1 MRCVCAAFALLL
13 TAAATAG
20 AQENTASRGPLF
32 MLASASPARAPV
44 VVEAGRVAALR
55 RRVSLSLD
63 GVQLTDALAEIA
75 RAAGLQIVFADGV
88 VPATARV
95 HLRAEEI
102 TVAAALTD
110 VLLDARVD
118 VVLLP
123 GGSVVLIKRGT
134 WAGGSVAG
142 HVTDARTGH
151 GVPGARVSLQGASLG
166 AVTNDSGG
174 FRIAN
179 VPAGSYTLTV
189 RRIGYAQGVRT
200 TTVTADQE
208 VVLDVRLEVS
218 ASPLD
223 AVVVTGTVSAAEQKE
238 LSSPITVVTSAD
250 IERRGIEKVNDL
262 FRGEIP
268 GVFAADYGASNHYY
282 GAPVYVRGTTELFN
296 APALKTYVDGIE
308 LANSQYL
315 NEIDP
320 AMIDHV
326 EIIRGPEASTLYG
339 AQAINGVMQVFTKK
353 GSLATPPHLKTS
365 LGVGTL
371 EGRYATGVRQEDNV
385 TLAGGTTGVSYNV
398 GATFEHEGAWTPGRY
413 FDTYSGYGTLSIR
426 PPQSPFQVD
435 VMSRLGRVRGRPRGN
450 EALSRAVMDGTLQP
464 QAAVFAVPIDNMY
477 SLPQETF
484 GVSARYT
491 ARPAWQHTLTL
502 GLDRGAEGND
512 AVNPPSYQGPGDS
525 LSTVYSTRTTRA
537 TAAYNSALDLRV
549 AERVSANLIVGAD
562 YFDYRH
568 KSSTG
573 HPGALT
579 DTDRRDHNTGVFS
592 QARIGFADALFLTA
606 GVRVDHGPD
615 LPDDQHHR
623 STSPRVGASY
633 VFDAGPVRAKL
644 RAGYGSSLKPA
655 SPSYKEFHQ
664 YAPDYVQLASPNLLP
679 VRQTGW
685 DAGVEVYA
693 GDRASLSITRYR
705 QIARDLIVDTYGF
718 NAGVSTVQFLN
729 VARARNSGWE
739 LEGSVR
745 LLPALTARV
754 TYSTVESMV
763 DSLGPNDQTGY
774 QVGQS
779 LPGVPHHTGALT
791 VTERTSRLSVET
803 GLSYVGTSVNNDQ
816 GGSFQA
822 FFPRLG
828 TPNYNSVLTTLP
840 GAYRVGLRAS
850 YELTPRIT
858 LVARGENLTNQR
870 VYDQGFIP
878 TDLLGRTTF
887 FGVRLR

>member
-13 TAAATAG
+13 TTAATSG
-20 AQENTASRGPLF
+20 AQENSASRGPLF
-32 MLASASPARAPV
+32 MLASASPTRAPV
-44 VVEAGRVAALR
+44 VVEAGSVAALR

-63 GVQLTDALAEIA
+63 GVQLADALAEIA

-179 VPAGSYTLTV
+179 VPAGTYTLTV

-208 VVLDVRLEVS
+208 VVVDVRLEVS

-238 LSSPITVVTSAD
+238 LSSPITVVTAAD

-353 GSLATPPHLKTS
+353 GSLATPPHLTTS

-371 EGRYATGVRQEDNV
+371 EGRYATGVRHEDNV
-385 TLAGGTTGVSYNV
+385 TLAGGTTGVSYNM

-450 EALSRAVMDGTLQP
+450 EALSRAVMDGTLNP
-464 QAAVFAVPIDNMY
+464 QAATFAVPIDNMY

-623 STSPRVGASY
+623 STVRVGEGT
-633 VFDAGPVRAKL
+633 AGLVCILARRA
-644 RAGYGSSLKPA
+644 PA
-655 SPSYKEFHQ
+655 PPIPEH
-664 YAPDYVQLASPNLLP
+664 A
-679 VRQTGW
+679 
-685 DAGVEVYA
+685 E
-693 GDRASLSITRYR
+693 
-705 QIARDLIVDTYGF
+705 
-718 NAGVSTVQFLN
+718 
-729 VARARNSGWE
+729 
-739 LEGSVR
+739 
-745 LLPALTARV
+745 
-754 TYSTVESMV
+754 
-763 DSLGPNDQTGY
+763 
-774 QVGQS
+774 
-779 LPGVPHHTGALT
+779 HHG
-791 VTERTSRLSVET
+791 
-803 GLSYVGTSVNNDQ
+803 
-816 GGSFQA
+816 
-822 FFPRLG
+822 
-828 TPNYNSVLTTLP
+828 
-840 GAYRVGLRAS
+840 
-850 YELTPRIT
+850 
-858 LVARGENLTNQR
+858 
-870 VYDQGFIP
+870 
-878 TDLLGRTTF
+878 
-887 FGVRLR
+887 